1 MSPFFSQGLSESLN
15 LDPNPQDFISKRT
28 QLIKR
33 SAQPKGETF
42 DRHCVNITL
51 KNPVKKG
58 ERERERERERKAR
71 SVRVYMYA
79 CMYVCR

>member
-51 KNPVKKG
+51 KNLVKKG
-58 ERERERERERKAR
+58 ERKREKHAQ
-71 SVRVYMYA
+71 
-79 CMYVCR
+79 